1 MYVKKNIR
9 FREIRSMNFVQSNR
23 MKSEFYY
30 DRSND
35 FASPDIISRKFECN
49 LSNPIDSNKVRK
61 RGPLQLAGQVSPNH
75 SGFNKRCKFSCNRR
89 VIINYGQLEQIDM
102 CCCPNIEVTVFLSR
116 YRTRGTMYLG
126 ELRADIVVYLMI

>member
-9 FREIRSMNFVQSNR
+9 FREIRSMNFVQGNE

-61 RGPLQLAGQVSPNH
+61 ARASVASWLG
-75 SGFNKRCKFSCNRR
+75 
-89 VIINYGQLEQIDM
+89 
-102 CCCPNIEVTVFLSR
+102 LS
-116 YRTRGTMYLG
+116 
-126 ELRADIVVYLMI
+126 

>member
-1 MYVKKNIR
+1 MIVHSGNTKLVNKYIYV
-9 FREIRSMNFVQSNR
+9 SMLRKISDSEKSVQCNE

-61 RGPLQLAGQVSPNH
+61 RGPL
-75 SGFNKRCKFSCNRR
+75 
-89 VIINYGQLEQIDM
+89 
-102 CCCPNIEVTVFLSR
+102 
-116 YRTRGTMYLG
+116 
-126 ELRADIVVYLMI
+126 